1 MPYCCGILID
11 IFSVKEL
18 GVVKQ
23 VGIIT
28 ADVIRILGLSI
39 APNTPIYLGE
49 TNINH
54 MLSEHEDDYNLY
66 GEMIEEIIATPTYL
80 GYWKGSIEYI
90 KELSQYVKVAV
101 RVSSDNLYF
110 ARTIYTMNPDRVEKL
125 VAKGNLFSLT

>member
-1 MPYCCGILID
+1 M
-11 IFSVKEL
+11 
-18 GVVKQ
+18 KQ

-28 ADVIRILGLSI
+28 AEVICILGLDV
-39 APNTPIYLGE
+39 PPDTPIYLGE